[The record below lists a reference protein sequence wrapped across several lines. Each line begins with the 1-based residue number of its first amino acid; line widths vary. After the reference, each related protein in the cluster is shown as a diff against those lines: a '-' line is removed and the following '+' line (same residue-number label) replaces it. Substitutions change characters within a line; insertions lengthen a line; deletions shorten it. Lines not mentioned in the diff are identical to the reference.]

1 MSTTPIFRSVRLLP
15 KSAIELDRLY
25 GNKGEIFYDST
36 TRSLRVFDG
45 TDRGGTQ
52 LNVSVSVSGTPPEYP
67 TQGSLWFN
75 SNTGAIYLY
84 YQDSSSNQ
92 WIAPVVSASG
102 GGGSG
107 ASLTAFSV
115 TTASPGTADL
125 IYNNTTGVF
134 TFTPPNLSSYVTST
148 SLTSTLG
155 NYATTSS
162 LSSYV
167 TSTSLTSTL
176 GGYATTSALSL
187 AVSGVAYTLPTASNL
202 VLGGVKV
209 DGSTIT
215 INSGVISL
223 ATAST
228 SQLGGVKVDGS
239 TITSN
244 GSGVIS
250 TPVNT
255 RSTSSATSN
264 SLAND
269 ASGTFTI
276 PGFKGYML
284 YSIQTSHAAW
294 VVLYTSNAARTAD
307 SAREETTDPLPNAGV
322 VAEVIT
328 TGAETIVVSP
338 AVVGFN
344 TDALTDIPIKI
355 TNKSGSTQSI
365 TVTLTLLKM
374 ES

>member
-15 KSAIELDRLY
+15 KSAVELDRLY
-25 GNKGEIFYDST
+25 GDKGEIFYDST
-36 TRSLRVFDG
+36 TRTLRIFDG
-45 TDRGGTQ
+45 ADQGGTQ
-52 LNVSVSVSGTPPEYP
+52 LNASVSVSGTPPEYP

-75 SNTGAIYLY
+75 STTGAIYLY

-102 GGGSG
+102 SGGGGG

-115 TTASPGTADL
+115 TTASPGLAGL
-125 IYNNTTGVF
+125 SYNNTSGVF
-134 TFTPPNLSSYVTST
+134 TFTPPDLSSY
-148 SLTSTLG
+148 
-155 NYATTSS
+155 ATTAS

-167 TSTSLTSTL
+167 TSTALTSTLGGYATTSSLGSYVTSTTLTSTL

-209 DGSTIT
+209 DGSTIN
-215 INSGVISL
+215 IN
-223 ATAST
+223 
-228 SQLGGVKVDGS
+228 
-239 TITSN
+239 N
-244 GSGVIS
+244 GVIS

-255 RSTSSATSN
+255 RSVLSVVST
-264 SLAND
+264 SLANG
-269 ASGTFTI
+269 ASGNFTI
-276 PGFKGYML
+276 VGFKGYFL

-294 VVLYTSNAARTAD
+294 VVLYNGNAARTAD
-307 SAREETTDPLPNAGV
+307 SSRTETTDPLPNAGV
-322 VAEVIT
+322 VAEAIT

-344 TDALTDIPIKI
+344 IDALTDIPIKI